1 MEKAQV
7 DELVYQALETE
18 MGGVKVYRMAI
29 RCAQNPDLKEEW
41 EKYLEQTENH
51 ERVLRDV
58 CDKLSLDA
66 EKQTPGRQIV
76 RHKGAA
82 LVGSMEMALKFGD
95 LAAAQL
101 VAAECVVDAE
111 TKDHQNWELIGQ
123 VAGQL
128 KGAEGE
134 ALRAAYE
141 EVEDEEDEH
150 LYHTQGWCREL
161 WIESLGLPAQL
172 PPPEEKKDVKTA
184 IGAARAKAARKP
196 GKKK

>member
-29 RCAQNPDLKEEW
+29 RCAQNPDLNEEW

-51 ERVLRDV
+51 ERILRDV

-95 LAAAQL
+95 LAARSWWPRNAWW
-101 VAAECVVDAE
+101 
-111 TKDHQNWELIGQ
+111 TRRPRTIRTG
-123 VAGQL
+123 
-128 KGAEGE
+128 
-134 ALRAAYE
+134 
-141 EVEDEEDEH
+141 
-150 LYHTQGWCREL
+150 
-161 WIESLGLPAQL
+161 S
-172 PPPEEKKDVKTA
+172 
-184 IGAARAKAARKP
+184 
-196 GKKK
+196 